1 MREREIVALS
11 GPGYVREYLGRE
23 NMPILEEA
31 LTKARGPFLKAVMAM
46 PCEWTARVEEFGNA
60 QGWKDVRFFRTGRP
74 FVEMLPA
81 EAEKGTALT
90 ELMDL
95 LGIPPAR
102 TVAMGDY
109 YNDAGMLAAAGFAAT
124 TAEAPDAVRYLCRGI
139 FGRCEDGAL
148 ADLIEAL
155 ERR

>member
-1 MREREIVALS
+1 
-11 GPGYVREYLGRE
+11 
-23 NMPILEEA
+23 
-31 LTKARGPFLKAVMAM
+31 
-46 PCEWTARVEEFGNA
+46 
-60 QGWKDVRFFRTGRP
+60 
-74 FVEMLPA
+74 MLPA
-81 EAEKGTALT
+81 EAEKGTALI

-155 ERR
+155 ERRCPA